1 MKLSVN
7 YYFSFYNNS
16 LLQRTF
22 NLSQIC
28 FFLGFNTVSI
38 MKTTNP
44 IKILKRKLD
53 DIFKLYWSA
62 QEQSLHWNLLQQW
75 CVPVVPKQPSHM
87 IGCLHTLDLYLE
99 FSIASVILLE
109 RWPVVDLVVVDV
121 VVVVDVIVVVVVMV
135 EVVVVDV
142 EDVKVVVVVVDVVV
156 VVVIDVVDVSVV
168 DCEPDSSDSLDLC
181 SELSP
186 YRSSRE

>member
-1 MKLSVN
+1 M
-7 YYFSFYNNS
+7 
-16 LLQRTF
+16 
-22 NLSQIC
+22 I
-28 FFLGFNTVSI
+28 
-38 MKTTNP
+38 
-44 IKILKRKLD
+44 
-53 DIFKLYWSA
+53 KLYWSA

-87 IGCLHTLDLYLE
+87 IGCLQTLDLNLE

-121 VVVVDVIVVVVVMV
+121 VVVVVIVD
-135 EVVVVDV
+135 VVVVDV

-156 VVVIDVVDVSVV
+156 VVVVVVFDVVIDVVDVSVV
-168 DCEPDSSDSLDLC
+168 DCVPDSSDSLDLC